1 MTIEQLAAL
10 ISATKQR
17 IDIERSKLELLEKEL
32 IDKVTDVFT
41 SEMEAKG
48 KSHGSVTGEID
59 GIKMTWDVK
68 QTVSWDQAKLRK
80 VWEALPVEVGDKLIE
95 TKFSVK
101 EAVFKAQIDPAIID
115 ALTEA
120 RTTKLS
126 SPTIK
131 LNV

>member
-32 IDKVTDVFT
+32 VEKVSDVFA
-41 SEMEAKG
+41 SEMAAKQ
-48 KSHGSVTGEID
+48 KTHGSVTGEID
-59 GIKMTWDVK
+59 GVKMTWEVK
-68 QTVSWDQAKLRK
+68 QSVQWDQAKLRAL
-80 VWEALPVEVGDKLIE
+80 WEALPIEVGNKLIE

-101 EAVFKAQIDPAIID
+101 ESVFSAQVDPK
-115 ALTEA
+115 LTEALKDA

-126 SPTIK
+126 YPSIK
-131 LNV
+131 LC